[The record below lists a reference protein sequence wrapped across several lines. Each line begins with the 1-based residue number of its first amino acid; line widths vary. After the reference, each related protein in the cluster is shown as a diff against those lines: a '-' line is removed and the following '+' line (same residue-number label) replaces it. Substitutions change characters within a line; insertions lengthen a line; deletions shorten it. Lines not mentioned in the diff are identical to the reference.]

1 MPAPPWVTGV
11 TGNAP
16 RVGVVEEVLRIT
28 GTCAIPLDEIEWR
41 FEPSGGP
48 GGQHANRSR
57 TKVELS
63 FDVAG
68 SPSLS
73 DHHRQRLL
81 TELGDVV
88 RVSAGDS
95 RSQARNRE
103 TALDRLRSR
112 LALAL
117 RDERP
122 RRATSPSRGSKE
134 RRLATKRRR
143 SEIKRQRGQRP
154 GSED

>member
-1 MPAPPWVTGV
+1 MDDD
-11 TGNAP
+11 
-16 RVGVVEEVLRIT
+16 VLRVT
-28 GTCAIPLDEIEWR
+28 GTCAIPLDEIELR

-57 TKVELS
+57 TKVEAS

-68 SPSLS
+68 SPSL
-73 DHHRQRLL
+73 DERHRRRLI
-81 TELGDVV
+81 EKLGEVV
-88 RVSAGDS
+88 RVSAGES
-95 RSQARNRE
+95 RSQMRNRE
-103 TALDRLRSR
+103 IAVDRLRSR

-117 RDERP
+117 REERP

-143 SEIKRQRGQRP
+143 SEIKRQRRLP
-154 GSED
+154 PED

>member
-1 MPAPPWVTGV
+1 M
-11 TGNAP
+11 
-16 RVGVVEEVLRIT
+16 EEVLRVT

-41 FEPSGGP
+41 YDASGGP

-57 TKVELS
+57 TRVEAS

-73 DHHRQRLL
+73 ELHRERLRAK
-81 TELGDVV
+81 LGDVV
-88 RVSAGDS
+88 RVTAGDA
-95 RSQARNRE
+95 RSQLRNRE
-103 TALDRLRSR
+103 VALDRLRSR

-117 RDERP
+117 REERP

-143 SEIKRQRGQRP
+143 SEVKRQRRLP
-154 GSED
+154 PDE

>member
-1 MPAPPWVTGV
+1 M
-11 TGNAP
+11 
-16 RVGVVEEVLRIT
+16 EEVLRVT

-41 FEPSGGP
+41 FDTSGGA

-57 TKVELS
+57 TRVEAS

-73 DHHRQRLL
+73 DHHRARLQDR
-81 TELGDVV
+81 LGDVV
-88 RVSAGDS
+88 RVTANDE
-95 RSQARNRE
+95 RSQLRNRAV
-103 TALDRLRSR
+103 ALDRLRSR

-143 SEIKRQRGQRP
+143 SDIKRQRGKRP
-154 GSED
+154 DNDD

>member
-1 MPAPPWVTGV
+1 M
-11 TGNAP
+11 
-16 RVGVVEEVLRIT
+16 EEVLRVT
-28 GTCAIPLDEIEWR
+28 GSCAIPLDEIELR

-57 TKVELS
+57 TRVEAS

-73 DHHRQRLL
+73 EHHRQRLL
-81 TELGDVV
+81 DKLGAVV
-88 RVSAGDS
+88 RVSASES
-95 RSQARNRE
+95 RSQLRNRE
-103 TALDRLRSR
+103 AALDRLRSR

-117 RDERP
+117 REERP

-143 SEIKRQRGQRP
+143 SELKRQRRLRP
-154 GSED
+154 GDD